1 MNIVQRVRCG
11 VHASLLYVYLNKNIV
26 ELFFETLF
34 LELLDPTPS
43 TLDKLILFFIQ
54 AFHQKY

>member
-26 ELFFETLF
+26 QHFCEPVF

-43 TLDKLILFFIQ
+43 TLDKVILFFIQ
-54 AFHQKY
+54 AFQQKY